1 MIHDKIEIIKSYRK
15 AYKNYFRVLLTLY
28 IKQKNS
34 YRENNIKVM
43 LKNGKNMVLP
53 YGFITSYARFIQYKN
68 QNIKKL
74 NLTSEGVSFYY
85 KNHPIVLDIPPFSD
99 PDAVFFREDYS
110 FLNIKDE
117 DVIDIG
123 ANIGDSAIYFAL
135 NNAKRVIALE
145 PYPYAF
151 SFAEKNIKLNHCE
164 NIILLNAGYGKNSK
178 MFIDD
183 KKISKG
189 SSELIVSNNGGKEI
203 SIYSLEELINQ
214 YEIKDAIL
222 KIDCEGCEYNLLDE
236 DNDVLQKL
244 SKIQIEYHYGYEKLK
259 EKLEKSGFIV
269 RYTEPKKDY
278 NLDFSNPNMVVGFI
292 YAERNK

>member
-1 MIHDKIEIIKSYRK
+1 MLD
-15 AYKNYFRVLLTLY
+15 LY
-28 IKQKNS
+28 
-34 YRENNIKVM
+34 NI
-43 LKNGKNMVLP
+43 
-53 YGFITSYARFIQYKN
+53 KN